1 MVFIVNNKD
10 FGKHILSGGYD
21 VNKVDSYVSWTDGNS
36 KEHRKKTSSKVK
48 GKIEMFFRTLDEY
61 NVFLNALKTS
71 ERDDMTHLITL
82 SVNNTN
88 ETVPCEAYINYTLK
102 RARGGDWADYFEK
115 FTLEI
120 EEA

>member
-1 MVFIVNNKD
+1 MVFIVNNRD
-10 FGKHILSGGYD
+10 FGKHCLSGGYE
-21 VNKVDSYVSWTDGNS
+21 VNKVDSYVSWTDGNA
-36 KEHRKKTSSKVK
+36 KEHRKKTASKVQ

-61 NVFLNALKTS
+61 NVFLNALNAS
-71 ERDDMTHLITL
+71 ERDDMTHIITL

-88 ETVPCEAYINYTLK
+88 ETAVIEAYVKASMK
-102 RARGGDWADYFEK
+102 RARGGDWADYFEE